1 MSIELDPTLAQQVE
15 FMGAPFRAEDSASK
29 GSDDYEFTVYEN
41 TVLRTLAG
49 RMKGVAW
56 ITAVFATLQVAF
68 AALAVLLDPSL
79 LVRALIMGA
88 IAAILSLSL
97 FQSAKEFRAITESEG
112 SDLAHLM
119 TALGKLSQFFFV
131 QILVFAVGLGLVLV
145 TFFVLLMAY
154 G

>member
-1 MSIELDPTLAQQVE
+1 MSIELDPTMAQQVE
-15 FMGAPFRAEDSASK
+15 SMGAPSRTEESASK

-41 TVLRTLAG
+41 TVLRTLAW

-56 ITAVFATLQVAF
+56 ITAVFATLQVVLAAIAF
-68 AALAVLLDPSL
+68 VADPSL
-79 LVRALIMGA
+79 IFR
-88 IAAILSLSL
+88 AAIMAGVSAILAASL
-97 FQSAKEFRAITESEG
+97 FQSAREFRAITESEG

-131 QILVFAVGLGLVLV
+131 QILVFAVGLGLVVVGL
-145 TFFVLLMAY
+145 FALLMAY

>member
-56 ITAVFATLQVAF
+56 ITAVFATLQVGLAAIAF
-68 AALAVLLDPSL
+68 VTDPSL
-79 LVRALIMGA
+79 IFR
-88 IAAILSLSL
+88 AAIMAGVSAILAASL

-131 QILVFAVGLGLVLV
+131 QILVFAVGLGLVVVGL
-145 TFFVLLMAY
+145 FALLMAY